1 MNIHVVRVPP
11 FRVNL
16 DQLSTKL
23 RLKPGSPH
31 VDAVRYLSEEAQ
43 ALAAPKGA
51 YREAF
56 VEHGSDSHVLVDGER
71 LTSRVLAVNLDQVY
85 RVFPY
90 VATCGTELE
99 GWYRTQPDLL
109 RQFWAEAIAEMALRW
124 AVVSLRAQIRKA
136 HAVGQ
141 LSSMSPGSLQDW
153 PLEQQEQIF
162 RLLQG
167 GADRIGVR
175 LTESMLMVPIKSL
188 SGLFFSSETT
198 FVSCQL
204 CSRADCP
211 RRRAEFEPGLY
222 QRRYE
227 PKKL

>member
-1 MNIHVVRVPP
+1 
-11 FRVNL
+11 
-16 DQLSTKL
+16 
-23 RLKPGSPH
+23 
-31 VDAVRYLSEEAQ
+31 
-43 ALAAPKGA
+43 
-51 YREAF
+51 
-56 VEHGSDSHVLVDGER
+56 
-71 LTSRVLAVNLDQVY
+71 
-85 RVFPY
+85 
-90 VATCGTELE
+90 
-99 GWYRTQPDLL
+99 
-109 RQFWAEAIAEMALRW
+109 MALRW
-124 AVVSLRAQIRKA
+124 AVVSLRAQIQKA
-136 HAVGQ
+136 HALDQ

-227 PKKL
+227 PKEL